1 MDEKLLKELEQKLEG
16 LGKAIDQK
24 LESHSKEITEAT
36 SKEVKEAA
44 LKAAKEAIEPEL
56 AKYNELNGKYE
67 ALQKQNDELDVKLQ
81 KMSLK
86 DDSKPKNFKSA
97 TTELF
102 NELKGEGTLREWY
115 NKNKNIGD
123 MSLKID
129 DMTQANSFESTTVV
143 PAQHIPGI
151 VFNPD
156 RDLRVR
162 DLIAPGTTT
171 SNAVEY
177 VYEHAYTD
185 STDITAEGDEYKQSD
200 FDLKLAT
207 ATVRKITAYIIISE
221 EMLDDVEGL
230 TSYISSRLPSKLK
243 LKEDYQLLYGD
254 GQGTNLSGLV
264 TNATAYVDA
273 LADSKITRI
282 DVLVDAFRQV
292 QTAEYKAT
300 FALINPADAAKIK
313 LSKDDNGVYIHPW
326 VFMPNGQITLDGVP
340 VIVSSAI
347 TAGDFLVGDGKLGA
361 QVFDRKQ
368 MSLEMTNQNEDNFI
382 KGMVTVR
389 ISERITIA
397 VYRPK
402 AFVYGTFNN
411 ALACGSA

>member
-1 MDEKLLKELEQKLEG
+1 MTV
-16 LGKAIDQK
+16 
-24 LESHSKEITEAT
+24 SR
-36 SKEVKEAA
+36 
-44 LKAAKEAIEPEL
+44 
-56 AKYNELNGKYE
+56 
-67 ALQKQNDELDVKLQ
+67 
-81 KMSLK
+81 
-86 DDSKPKNFKSA
+86 KNFKSA

-300 FALINPADAAKIK
+300 FAFINPADAAKIK

-402 AFVYGTFNN
+402 ALVYGTFNN